1 MRTYALRARPL
12 LLALSLS
19 PRTTRILLSAPAP
32 PTPPRRSLAS
42 DSGSPLAPTSADD
55 EVWLGPVQARELS
68 EGQKKVVAYRQ
79 KYICAGCEC
88 LLPPNHQVDHIKPLA
103 LGGHNGY
110 SNLQAL
116 CVPCHARKT
125 KEQRKLL
132 LASRYAREAVAQSS
146 AAANASSAGAA
157 GAAAAAARASVTSTI
172 DEIAISSL
180 SLLRGMNQQQLAA
193 VVCTDGPVR
202 VAAGPGTG
210 KTRVLTARIAHLVR
224 EVAVSPCRLL
234 AVTFTNKAAR
244 ELRERVT
251 ALIGPED
258 ADAITMGTFHS
269 LCLAML
275 RSDVERLPEELGYRR
290 GFTVYDEDSSL
301 KLMQKI
307 KSRVEGG
314 KATGAAKQTS
324 EQAAKEEFSAGAV
337 QSIISAA
344 KNDGYDAATFRAQ
357 PPRRLAA
364 MPTEQLALVG
374 RVFTEYEATM
384 RAENTV
390 DFDDMLILATTL
402 LRTSERTRL
411 KYSRHWQHICV
422 DEFQD
427 TNGLQ
432 YQVVSLLGRDHKNV
446 FVVGDADQAIYGWR
460 GADIRN
466 QARFDSEFVIRPLPQ
481 HVPARPLPAS
491 AYASVDAL
499 KQAISD
505 LPLPRLPRTGG
516 GRRLNLELN
525 YRSRQAI
532 LDVAHSLLAPSYA
545 HDPSAQLRLL
555 SATTAARLAAPFV
568 EVEAKPAD
576 SPSKRPEPARDL
588 AAATPAPAHSKFRH
602 SKFPDEDDGGARRG
616 ATEAGKEAETG
627 VEASTPLASSTAE
640 EMRDAVQIVAVE
652 DAEQEADFVVDQIL
666 RLRDGLSLRANTP
679 PTRAR
684 AKPPSIAI
692 LYRTNAQSMA
702 FERRLVRE
710 GVPYVL
716 AAQRSFYARKEV
728 RDALSYLRLLR
739 SNDTISLERI
749 INVPPRKI
757 GATTLATLHEA
768 ANQRQ
773 ASLWQALELY
783 ALGDPLGAPAGACA
797 AVVEGAA
804 PEAAAAVAPLPKM
817 SKAATEALCRFYELI
832 MRFRVLSSA
841 ARPDEGSDTGRP
853 TGGVAGELRGGV
865 EGKQCAEAEDD
876 PVNLKLVSTQLR
888 RQFQTV
894 DTAEAIGV
902 LSGYGDTTA
911 GRQPVASASGGE
923 VAADRTRSSTSA
935 ESSDGLAEK
944 GSGSEE
950 IGSGSEEIVASP
962 TDLSSL
968 FRLLMVE
975 SGYEALAKADTES
988 SRWRNLGEL
997 ANLARE
1003 RHVSELDEFL
1013 DQIALVSDVD
1023 ALDAHGTQIVRDR
1036 SIVQLSTIHAAKGL
1050 EFDAVFV
1057 AGVEEGLLPHFYSSN
1072 SLDEVEEE
1080 RRLRY
1085 VAMTRAKQHLVVTH
1099 AGARGRWG
1107 KFNFVEASRFLQD
1120 LPDTCERRALP
1131 PRPRGRWQDRTGGT
1145 DRAGGTDR
1153 PGPRFSGATSG
1164 RWRQRGGDED
1174 FEDVDA

>member
-1 MRTYALRARPL
+1 MRALRALRAL
-12 LLALSLS
+12 L
-19 PRTTRILLSAPAP
+19 
-32 PTPPRRSLAS
+32 RR
-42 DSGSPLAPTSADD
+42 
-55 EVWLGPVQARELS
+55 R
-68 EGQKKVVAYRQ
+68 R
-79 KYICAGCEC
+79 
-88 LLPPNHQVDHIKPLA
+88 H
-103 LGGHNGY
+103 
-110 SNLQAL
+110 
-116 CVPCHARKT
+116 
-125 KEQRKLL
+125 
-132 LASRYAREAVAQSS
+132 
-146 AAANASSAGAA
+146 
-157 GAAAAAARASVTSTI
+157 ASVTSTI

-224 EVAVSPCRLL
+224 EVAVSPRRLL

-251 ALIGPED
+251 ALIGPGD

-576 SPSKRPEPARDL
+576 SPSKRPEPAR
-588 AAATPAPAHSKFRH
+588 
-602 SKFPDEDDGGARRG
+602 
-616 ATEAGKEAETG
+616 
-627 VEASTPLASSTAE
+627 
-640 EMRDAVQIVAVE
+640 
-652 DAEQEADFVVDQIL
+652 
-666 RLRDGLSLRANTP
+666 
-679 PTRAR
+679 
-684 AKPPSIAI
+684 
-692 LYRTNAQSMA
+692 
-702 FERRLVRE
+702 
-710 GVPYVL
+710 VPYVL

-832 MRFRVLSSA
+832 MRFRALSSA

-911 GRQPVASASGGE
+911 GRQPVASVSGGE
-923 VAADRTRSSTSA
+923 RAADRTRSSMSA

-944 GSGSEE
+944 VSGSEE

-1050 EFDAVFV
+1050 EFDAVFL

-1080 RRLRY
+1080 RRLMY

-1107 KFNFVEASRFLQD
+1107 KFNFRKRGGHGRRKIEIEYIDDKIRRHITFSKRKAGISKKAYELSRLTGAQVLLLISSERGQIYSFATPKLQPILVND
-1120 LPDTCERRALP
+1120 GSKTLIEQCLNAPDPMGQPPLPMMPVIDQSQQQHYDPNQLHHYMQTGQALP
-1131 PRPRGRWQDRTGGT
+1131 PGMVMPPVMPQGYAPQPSMQQYASEQQMA
-1145 DRAGGTDR
+1145 AGSLVAMQPDGSMRQAAQQHGYMLGPDGQYVAMVPAQQ
-1153 PGPRFSGATSG
+1153 PGM
-1164 RWRQRGGDED
+1164 QQ
-1174 FEDVDA
+1174 